1 MTVELICVGTEIL
14 LGDIVN
20 TNAAY
25 LSKELAALGVNM
37 YLQTVVGDNDK
48 RLSDMFKEAWKRSD
62 MVILGGGLGPTED
75 DLTKET
81 VCEALGLELV
91 EDIKAMENLEKILTR
106 LGYKTTANNYKQALV
121 PKNAI
126 VMYND
131 NGTAPGLIIEKD
143 GHTAV
148 LLPGP
153 PNEMKPMFQKYVV
166 PYIHSKTNDVLV
178 SAVIKECGIGESGL
192 ETMLLDII
200 DGQAN
205 PTVATYAKTGYCEI
219 RITAKAGTKERAEEL
234 IVPLKD
240 EIMQR
245 LGNNVFTLNS
255 EDEIEDAVVRL
266 LKEKN
271 LILSMAESCTGGL
284 TASRI
289 VNVSGASNVFKQS
302 FITYCDEAKMNL
314 LGVKEDTLNR
324 YTAVS
329 SECAKEMALGCKKRA
344 NCDIAISITGY
355 AGPDDSPKEPKGLV
369 YIGCAYKDE
378 VKVREFKFSGNR
390 AKIRDNA
397 AIKALNIIRK
407 TILENF

>member
-37 YLQTVVGDNDK
+37 YLQTVVGDNDR
-48 RLSDMFKEAWKRSD
+48 RLSELFSEAWKRSD
-62 MVILGGGLGPTED
+62 IVILGGGLGPTED

-81 VCEALGLELV
+81 VCNALNLKLV
-91 EDIKAMENLEKILTR
+91 EDLKARENIDRILTS
-106 LGYKTTANNYKQALV
+106 LGHKPTSNNYKQALV
-121 PKNAI
+121 PDKSI

-166 PYIHSKTNDVLV
+166 PYIRSKTQEVLV
-178 SAVIKECGIGESGL
+178 SAVIKECGIGESAL

-200 DGQAN
+200 DSQTN
-205 PTVATYAKTGYCEI
+205 PTVATYAKTGYSEV
-219 RITAKAGTKERAEEL
+219 RLTAKADTDTEAWALIKPVREE
-234 IVPLKD
+234 ILK
-240 EIMQR
+240 R
-245 LGNNVFTLNS
+245 LGNTVFTLNS
-255 EDEIEDAVVRL
+255 EDEIEDSVVRL
-266 LKEKN
+266 LTEKN

-289 VNVSGASNVFKQS
+289 VNVSGASEVFKQS
-302 FITYCDEAKMNL
+302 FITYCNEAKRDL
-314 LGVKEDTLNR
+314 LGVKEETLNK

-329 SECAKEMALGCKKRA
+329 QECAAQMASGCKERTGS
-344 NCDIAISITGY
+344 DIAVSVTGY
-355 AGPDDSPKEPKGLV
+355 AGPHDSESEPKGLV
-369 YIGCAYKDE
+369 YIGCAYKDNVT
-378 VKVREFKFSGNR
+378 VKEFRFSGTR
-390 AKIRDNA
+390 TKIRENA
-397 AIKALNIIRK
+397 AIKALNIIREI
-407 TILENF
+407 ILENF